1 MGPYFPQTKRLLG
14 ALALALTVAACS
26 TRLGSRLAPSVSE
39 RSPREI
45 AETAHQLYEYREYG
59 KALREYQRLVE
70 RFSSDRVK
78 YETELAWAYY
88 ELGFCHLQLKSYRR
102 SQDAFEKVISD
113 FPVLA
118 ARTLAEQR
126 LEDMRT
132 QGLIK

>member
-1 MGPYFPQTKRLLG
+1 MGPHFATSRLLG
-14 ALALALTVAACS
+14 LLALAFLAASCASGVGARLT
-26 TRLGSRLAPSVSE
+26 PSVTE

-70 RFSSDRVK
+70 RFSSDRAK